1 MKDTSISTDEILTVI
16 SCIVCITNALLTF
29 TYTIWQKTTAV
40 TTIIDLITTIK
51 ARDYSFYNKK
61 GSNGKIEVTKNN
73 SSNDSMVFE
82 SSEFELAQF
91 DCTLIILIHLVK
103 PVYKGH

>member
-1 MKDTSISTDEILTVI
+1 MKL
-16 SCIVCITNALLTF
+16 N
-29 TYTIWQKTTAV
+29 V
-40 TTIIDLITTIK
+40 TENL
-51 ARDYSFYNKK
+51 YKK

-103 PVYKGH
+103 PVYCQ